1 VSKRK
6 IFELPVVLSI
16 IKALNNFYWLYL
28 DVLWSECTLE
38 IVKNSCWTVTIY
50 INRLDLKVKVKI
62 PWYQDVSCGPR
73 SQHTTPWVYW
83 QEEIKLDFHTYVAP
97 RSLTQMQPN
106 LLQRCPPGRQVYI
119 PNLMQIAPAVL
130 FKRPKFHL
138 NFFIFSYTLLRV
150 SVVLLNRLY

>member
-1 VSKRK
+1 MT
-6 IFELPVVLSI
+6 IFGCFVVRMHTWNSE
-16 IKALNNFYWLYL
+16 KFMLNCYYLYKQTR
-28 DVLWSECTLE
+28 SQGQG
-38 IVKNSCWTVTIY
+38 KNSM
-50 INRLDLKVKVKI
+50 
-62 PWYQDVSCGPR
+62 VSRCVVRPKKPAHHTMSILAGR
-73 SQHTTPWVYW
+73 NKTWFSHLCSSQISYH
-83 QEEIKLDFHTYVAP
+83 
-97 RSLTQMQPN
+97 